1 MTLKQQKIDFARNSL
16 EGIFDDNRLVNEIL
30 FQYFYKQ
37 VKYMNKKEFKEHLID
52 LNIIEDEEDIE
63 EEKRLKDR
71 DDEIRWNKPFYKWE
85 K

>member
-1 MTLKQQKIDFARNSL
+1 MTLKQQKIDFAKNSL

-30 FQYFYKQ
+30 FQYFFKQ

-71 DDEIRWNKPFYKWE
+71 DDEIRWNK
-85 K
+85 